1 MAWER
6 GKVSWHRSS
15 LQSSVRAL
23 LRLHYLTE
31 HMHKVHDK
39 LSYLF
44 SSPQA
49 VPSSRFVSCQPGSH
63 RTIGQGPTEITS
75 HTFIGYGQV
84 HCNSLRSRFCIIR
97 VISVKCIIYQKH
109 RDSCWAMGMPEFCLI
124 PQTNLLPRRAGSE
137 TRLRL
142 ASFPQTHPPSTVGW
156 KWD

>member
-1 MAWER
+1 M
-6 GKVSWHRSS
+6 
-15 LQSSVRAL
+15 RAL
-23 LRLHYLTE
+23 LRLLYLTE

-63 RTIGQGPTEITS
+63 RTIGQGPTEIRS

-97 VISVKCIIYQKH
+97 VISVKCIIYAHAQNRNNLLQKKIEH

-156 KWD
+156 K